1 MDLMMWNNSLSLPIL
16 LALGVLLDNPF
27 GLLETLPLVSRSGW
41 FAVNASFLVAGL
53 IAFSG
58 FLLQA
63 AVSPTTATVVNHLTK
78 VCTFVASA
86 ILFKDT
92 FGFTMLVGA
101 VVTLAGTVWYSH
113 ESSRK
118 KPVPAAAPSGGAP
131 PESPHRAS
139 GVAGGP
145 AAKGGCNGLKAP
157 NEETSLLSGAPPAAR
172 NGSTV

>member
-1 MDLMMWNNSLSLPIL
+1 MDLMMWNNSLSLPLL
-16 LALGVLLDNPF
+16 LALGVVLDNPF
-27 GLLETLPLVSRSGW
+27 GLLEALPEVSRSGW
-41 FAVNASFLVAGL
+41 FAINASFLVAGL

-92 FGFTMLVGA
+92 FGFSMLVGA
-101 VVTLAGTVWYSH
+101 VLTLAGTVWYSH
-113 ESSRK
+113 ESTRK
-118 KPVPAAAPSGGAP
+118 NPAASPPSGAP
-131 PESPHRAS
+131 PESPQRAS

-145 AAKGGCNGLKAP
+145 AGKGGCNGLKAP

-172 NGSTV
+172 NGSHV